1 MEENKNIPFE
11 KNKAGNHPLEVATED
26 IIVALDV
33 GSTKVIAVAGFLNRN
48 NKVEVLDYAHLY
60 NVGVLQGEIFNL
72 LKTTDA
78 IRHVKEELEM
88 KLGKKIRKV
97 ITGISGKHIRTEH
110 ISEKLI
116 LKDSED
122 MVDTHHLEQ
131 LKKRVKESVN
141 LKEHEDI
148 LEIIPQTF
156 KVDDYPEVNDPVGIV
171 GKRLEGK
178 FMVVIGD
185 IKKIGLL
192 QKSITDAD
200 LEVEDIRL
208 QPVASAESVLTPEQ
222 KEAGVLLVDIGG
234 GTSDLIIVKNN
245 IIRNIGIIAHGGD
258 AVTAEIKSQLD
269 LLPKEAEYI
278 KIQAGSAFAPSIQ
291 ENDYVEIRLGW
302 MNKVKK
308 IKIKTLAHIIQ
319 AKTEQ
324 LTSQIDEFIKQYYK
338 NQPGEKL
345 MAGVMLTGGGSA
357 MKHMIQ
363 LVTYKLSMDTHHGL
377 PAQYLSSN
385 GKGKELVHYKYST
398 VLGLLKIGLEKW
410 KNRKE
415 SPHYVGDHHSIKPS
429 KDKIMDEVAAAV
441 KSTENNPDLFH
452 GEQATEEEEKK
463 LGSRNLVTRVNDF
476 FTKIFKE

>member
-1 MEENKNIPFE
+1 MEENKNTHFE
-11 KNKAGNHPLEVATED
+11 NSNSVNNPVEVSTDE

-48 NKVEVLDYAHLY
+48 AKVEVLDYAHLY

-72 LKTTDA
+72 LKTTDT

-156 KVDDYPEVNDPVGIV
+156 RVDDYPEVNDPVGIV

-185 IKKIGLL
+185 IKKISLL
-192 QKSITDAD
+192 QKSITDAG

-208 QPVASAESVLTPEQ
+208 QPVASAESVLTTEQ

-258 AVTAEIKSQLD
+258 AVTAEIRSQLD

-278 KIQAGSAFAPSIQ
+278 KIKAGSAFAPSIQ

-319 AKTEQ
+319 SKTEQ

-357 MKHMIQ
+357 MRHMVQ

-377 PAQYLSSN
+377 PAQYVSSN
-385 GKGKELVHYKYST
+385 GKGKELIHYKYST

-410 KNRKE
+410 QHKKE
-415 SPHYVGDHHSIKPS
+415 SPNYVME
-429 KDKIMDEVAAAV
+429 KDGTPLHQDDIMKEVV
-441 KSTENNPDLFH
+441 KSVDTEETGQDLFSQ
-452 GEQATEEEEKK
+452 EQETSEDEKK
-463 LGSRNLVTRVNDF
+463 LGSRNLVTKVNDF
-476 FTKIFKE
+476 FTRIFKE